1 MSNQAGL
8 GIGDKVHNEE
18 INEYP
23 EELREEYLRVSDW
36 VRNTYDTYGRQVWIK
51 VIDPQSLVG
60 MWKHIRYGVRKYPTF
75 ILDGAEIFAGW
86 NTAEQALGRVDT
98 LLAERRTATQT
109 G

>member
-23 EELREEYLRVSDW
+23 EELREEYLRLSEW
-36 VRNTYDTYGRQVWIK
+36 VRGAYKTYGCQVWIK
-51 VIDPQSLVG
+51 VIDPQSMVG
-60 MWKHIRYGVRKYPTF
+60 LWKHIRYGVRKYPTF
-75 ILDGAEIFAGW
+75 ILNGEERFSGW
-86 NTAEQALGRVDT
+86 DAAEQTLRRVDEM
-98 LLAERRTATQT
+98 LANRRTSTAT